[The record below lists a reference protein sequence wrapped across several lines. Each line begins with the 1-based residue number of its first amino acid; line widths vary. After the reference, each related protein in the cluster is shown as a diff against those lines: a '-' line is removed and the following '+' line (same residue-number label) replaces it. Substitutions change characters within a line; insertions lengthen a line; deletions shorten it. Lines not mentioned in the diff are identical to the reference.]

1 MKNIFKYLLAGAAL
15 LPLVTGCNSL
25 DMESES
31 TITDAKYWKSD
42 THFSAFNVGLHA
54 QLRERSYNLF
64 VLGEPRAD
72 IYGDIPFGGE
82 ATQGMEVLPYNTLNR
97 ENVGLSNYANLYGV
111 INQINLMIAKTEET
125 SLLSEAT
132 KKYYLGE
139 AYGMRAFLYFHLLRS
154 WGDVVLH
161 LTYTSGTTIDLSNIQ
176 KAADPAAD
184 VMIQIKKDIETS
196 EKAFDG
202 DYSFKLGKHYWSLG
216 ATKMLKGEVYL
227 WSGKQMGGGNSD
239 YTIAKGALQEVK
251 NCPGIGIEDNFT
263 KVFSY
268 GNKKNKEIIFTI
280 HNARN
285 EYDMWGGSFRNN
297 LVPQQAYMTSG
308 NYFEDKEGKHSYADS
323 KDAEMNGLI
332 RLQIKKDF
340 YNKVFLE
347 GDTRKAGSI
356 KAVYK
361 KDDDGNIVYVA
372 PIPYKFQ
379 GTMVEGSSIRN
390 WIDDYPIYRYADCL
404 LLLAEAKAL
413 LNEDITTEINTIRE
427 RAYGTEYFNAH
438 KATLAYPNDKGAFYN
453 NNPFVAGDED
463 PIETVLKERL
473 RELMYEGKRWYDIRT
488 LGYTAKYSTA
498 SQDRLLWPIDANTL
512 TNNKELSQTPGY
524 ASKTDED

>member
-25 DMESES
+25 DLESES
-31 TITDAKYWKSD
+31 SITDANYWKSD

-54 QLRERSYNLF
+54 QLRERAYNLF
-64 VLGEPRAD
+64 ILGEPRAD
-72 IYGDIPFGGE
+72 IYGDTPFGGE
-82 ATQGMEVLPYNTLNR
+82 ATQGMEIFPYNTLNR
-97 ENVGLSNYANLYGV
+97 ENVGLSNFANLYGV

-125 SLLSEAT
+125 GLLPAAT
-132 KKYYLGE
+132 KNYYLGE

-154 WGDVVLH
+154 WGDAILH
-161 LTYTSGTTIDLSNIQ
+161 LTYTSGATIDLSNIQ
-176 KAADPAAD
+176 KAASPAAD
-184 VMIQIKKDIETS
+184 VMAQIKADITSSET
-196 EKAFDG
+196 AFGG
-202 DYSFKLGKHYWSLG
+202 DYSYKYGKHYWSLG

-239 YTIAKGALQEVK
+239 YTTAKNALQEVK
-251 NCPGIGIEDNFT
+251 SCPGIALEDNFT
-263 KVFSY
+263 DVFAY
-268 GNKKNKEIIFTI
+268 TNKKNEEIIFTI
-280 HNARN
+280 HHGRD
-285 EYDMWGGSFRNN
+285 EYNMWNDSYRMN

-308 NYFEDKEGKHSYADS
+308 IYFDENGTSYADT
-323 KDAEMNGLI
+323 KDAEMNGLL

-340 YNKVFLE
+340 YNKVFLN

-356 KAVYK
+356 KAVYT
-361 KDDDGNIVYVA
+361 KDSNGNLEYVA

-379 GTMVEGSSIRN
+379 GTMLSGGSTRS
-390 WIDDYPIYRYADCL
+390 WLDDYPIYRYADCL

-413 LNEDITTEINTIRE
+413 LGEDIATEINAVRE
-427 RAYGTEYFNAH
+427 RAYGKEYFNAN
-438 KATLAYPNDKGAFYN
+438 KATLAYPNDKGDFYN
-453 NNPFVAGDED
+453 NNPFVAGDDD

-488 LGYTAKYSTA
+488 LGYTDKYSTA

-512 TNNKELSQTPGY
+512 TNNRELEQTPGY
-524 ASKTDED
+524 KSNSEEE